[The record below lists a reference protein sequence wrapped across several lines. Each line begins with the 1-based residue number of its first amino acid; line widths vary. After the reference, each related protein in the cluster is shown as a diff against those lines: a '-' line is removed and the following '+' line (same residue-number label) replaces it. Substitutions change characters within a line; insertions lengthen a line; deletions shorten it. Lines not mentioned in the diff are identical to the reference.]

1 MGLPIAA
8 VLREQTKEMRVARR
22 QRAEEKAQ
30 KVTVKILFP
39 LLLCIFPALFI
50 VIIGPGAH
58 PHHGGLQRRCEALIG
73 SRPGSTGIAADDLAP
88 QRSMSLTSPSR
99 TAAMTALAR
108 LCAPSF
114 S

>member
-8 VLREQTKEMRVARR
+8 VLREQTKEMRLARR

-30 KVTVKILFP
+30 QVTVKILFP

-50 VIIGPGAH
+50 VIIGPGAITIMEAFSGAD
-58 PHHGGLQRRCEALIG
+58 PLPGG
-73 SRPGSTGIAADDLAP
+73 